1 MTQPIPDPI
10 DRPRMDLN
18 AYFFIILITV
28 VGLYHLDLFSEI
40 LNLKALRSEP
50 PEDFKDVYDEK
61 KYAESQEYTRVKT
74 RFGIIESTF
83 SLVVFLL
90 FWFLGGFAWLDGIVR
105 DFVDSPI
112 WRGLLYVC
120 LLYLGNML
128 LSLPFEIHD
137 TFKIEEQFG
146 FNKTT
151 PKTFVLDRIKGLGL
165 GAVIGLPI
173 LALILWLFETW
184 DLAWLYAFIT
194 VTAFSLILSYVAP
207 TWIMPIF
214 NKFQPLEDGE
224 LKDEIHAMA
233 KKCEFP
239 LTEVSVMDGSKR
251 SEKSNAF
258 FTGFGKNKKIALFDT
273 LIEKHSVPEL
283 VAVLAHEIGHFK
295 KKHIIQS
302 MILGILQTGITF
314 YLLSLFMRN
323 EGLFAAFGVPE
334 TSVYLSLIFFG
345 LLYTPISKVISI
357 FMTMLSRKN
366 EFEADAYAAD
376 VTGEPETMVT
386 ALKKLSK
393 DNLSNLTPHPFY
405 VFLNYSHPPVPERI
419 AALRKL

>member
-1 MTQPIPDPI
+1 ME
-10 DRPRMDLN
+10 LN
-18 AYFFIILITV
+18 VYFFIILITV
-28 VGLYHLDLFSEI
+28 VGLYKLDLFSEI
-40 LNLKALRSEP
+40 LNLKAMRSEP
-50 PEDFKDVYDEK
+50 PDEFKDVYDAE

-74 RFGIIESTF
+74 HFGIIESTF
-83 SLVVFLL
+83 SLVIFLL
-90 FWFLGGFAWLDGIVR
+90 FWLFGGFGWLDGIVR
-105 DFVDSPI
+105 GSVESPV

-120 LLYLGNML
+120 LLYVGNMI
-128 LSLPFEIHD
+128 LSLPFEIHN
-137 TFKIEEQFG
+137 TFKIEERFG

-151 PKTFVLDRIKGLGL
+151 PKTFILDHIKGLAL
-165 GAVIGLPI
+165 GAILGLPI
-173 LALILWLFETW
+173 LALILWLFGKW
-184 DLAWLYAFIT
+184 DLAWLYAFIAVT
-194 VTAFSLILSYVAP
+194 VFSLILSYVAP
-207 TWIMPIF
+207 TWIMPLF
-214 NKFQPLEDGE
+214 NKFEPLEDGE
-224 LKDEIHAMA
+224 LKSEINAMA

-239 LTEVSVMDGSKR
+239 LAEVSVMDGSKR
-251 SEKSNAF
+251 SAKSNAF

-283 VAVLAHEIGHFK
+283 VAVLAHEIGHYK

-302 MILGILQTGITF
+302 MILGIVQTGITF
-314 YLLSLFMRN
+314 YLLSLFLN
-323 EGLFAAFGVPE
+323 NKGLFAAFGVAE

-357 FMTMLSRKN
+357 FLTMLSRKN
-366 EFEADAYAAD
+366 EFEADAYAAE

-419 AALRKL
+419 AALRNTA